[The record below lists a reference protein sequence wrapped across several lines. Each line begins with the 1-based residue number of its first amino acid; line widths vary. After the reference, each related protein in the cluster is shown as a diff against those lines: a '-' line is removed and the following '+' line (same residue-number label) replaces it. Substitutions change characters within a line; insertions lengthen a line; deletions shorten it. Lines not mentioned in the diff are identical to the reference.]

1 MDSELN
7 MDASGMIRGYHDVRV
22 LDAEVQN
29 NNYDSQQSSSMVDPS
44 PQGLTGRLG
53 KDSTLQ
59 FITGIDMNSTGM

>member
-1 MDSELN
+1 
-7 MDASGMIRGYHDVRV
+7 
-22 LDAEVQN
+22 
-29 NNYDSQQSSSMVDPS
+29 MVDPS